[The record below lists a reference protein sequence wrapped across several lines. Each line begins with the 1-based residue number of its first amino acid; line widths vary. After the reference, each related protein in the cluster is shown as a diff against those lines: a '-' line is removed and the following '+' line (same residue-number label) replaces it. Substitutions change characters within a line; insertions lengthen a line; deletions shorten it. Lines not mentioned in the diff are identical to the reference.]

1 MEESLF
7 DWLKKKAGSSRCVG
21 IDMVEDGCAIA
32 VMDVADPD
40 HPMVSAV
47 RWCPLA
53 ADAKPGSVLADAVRD
68 LGARGLP
75 VHATLPY
82 SSYSLVQLEAPE
94 LADDELREA
103 MRWRVK
109 DLIDFPVEQAAID
122 VFPLPESQRPGAPAL
137 LYVVVAQSAAVDSL
151 AAALHEA
158 GLKIEAIDIAEMAI
172 RNLALHIDRPGR
184 PRAYLHL
191 QAGQTVIEI
200 ADGAQVFLSRRVMQD
215 LDAGAAVELLQAQM
229 ENLALEVQRSLDYF
243 ESQYALGPAD
253 RLSVIVCD
261 PTLFEA
267 FATVARD
274 FLTVQ
279 TERFSFDDLAVADGV
294 EPAALSRGATALGAA
309 MRGLPWA
316 A

>member
-1 MEESLF
+1 MY
-7 DWLKKKAGSSRCVG
+7 D
-21 IDMVEDGCAIA
+21 DGCAVA
-32 VMDVADPD
+32 VIDVADPD
-40 HPMVSAV
+40 RPTVTAV
-47 RWCPLA
+47 RWCALA
-53 ADAKPGSVLADAVRD
+53 PDAKVGRVLADAVREM
-68 LGARGLP
+68 GARGLP
-75 VHATLPY
+75 AYATLP
-82 SSYSLVQLEAPE
+82 SKRYSLVQLEAPE

-103 MRWRVK
+103 MRWRVR

-122 VFPLPESQRPGAPAL
+122 VFHLPESQRPGAPAL
-137 LYVVVAQSAAVDSL
+137 LYVVVAQSAAVESL
-151 AAALHEA
+151 ADALHEA
-158 GLKIEAIDIAEMAI
+158 GLSIAAIDIAEMAI
-172 RNLALHIDRPGR
+172 RNLALHLDRPGR

-191 QAGQTVIEI
+191 QPGETVIEI
-200 ADGAQVFLSRRVMQD
+200 ADGEQIYLSRRVMQD
-215 LDAGAAVELLQAQM
+215 FDAGSATELLQAQM

-267 FATVARD
+267 FSAVARN

-279 TERFSFDDLAVADGV
+279 TERFSFADLDVGEGV
-294 EPAALSRGATALGAA
+294 ELTTLGRGVTALGAA